1 MHLRGNREEGNGVKL
16 QSAESERKVTADV
29 PSKEKRTG
37 ISNSIVDSLWLGGVI
52 TFSNVEND
60 TSFSD
65 V

>member
-1 MHLRGNREEGNGVKL
+1 L